1 MSLPHSN
8 SNVYTTVKYNNLQP
22 LQFETFH
29 QHKDDEVDHFLRSQN
44 EKLRIFVQEQRKQQA
59 ETLLKK
65 IELDVFYMLR
75 QKDEQIAQAVNRRLE
90 LEEFLKRLEIENESW
105 RRAAHENEA
114 MVLSLHNTLEQMKE
128 RASHCYNN
136 DAESCCD
143 IKNHEEEEEETGEN
157 RVCSVNMICKC
168 CRSRESTFMF
178 LPCRHLCSC
187 KACEPSL
194 QACPVCLMPKRSIIE
209 TLIF

>member
-1 MSLPHSN
+1 
-8 SNVYTTVKYNNLQP
+8 
-22 LQFETFH
+22 
-29 QHKDDEVDHFLRSQN
+29 
-44 EKLRIFVQEQRKQQA
+44 VQEQRKQQA

-65 IELDVFYMLR
+65 IELDVFYMLS

-114 MVLSLHNTLEQMKE
+114 MVLSLRNTLEQMKV